1 MKKAAGILV
10 TSNGKCLLCKRN
22 TTGSLPGEWSVP
34 AGKIEKGENV
44 LNAALREFY
53 EETDIELTEPLKFI
67 GVIKRYNR
75 EGTKQTGLM
84 YVFKYET
91 EDQIIPDL
99 VNAKDGQEHTEC
111 GYFSEEKIPT
121 PMNQPFKNL
130 ILKHLSR

>member
-10 TSNGKCLLCKRN
+10 TSKGKCLLCKRN
-22 TTGSLPGEWSVP
+22 TNGSLPGEWSIP
-34 AGKIEKGENV
+34 AGKIEKGEDI

-53 EETDIELTEPLKFI
+53 EETDIELTSPLNFI

-91 EDQIIPDL
+91 DDEILPDL
-99 VNAKDGQEHTEC
+99 MSAKDGQEHTEC
-111 GYFSEEKIPT
+111 GYFSSGEIPT
-121 PMNQPFKNL
+121 PMNQPFRNL
-130 ILKHLSR
+130 ILKHFLR

>member
-22 TTGSLPGEWSVP
+22 TNGSLPGEWSVP
-34 AGKIEKGENV
+34 AGKIEKGENI

-111 GYFSEEKIPT
+111 GYFSKEKIPT
-121 PMNQPFKNL
+121 PMNEPFKNL
-130 ILKHLSR
+130 ILKNLSR